1 VARDVDGEESVDRSE
16 PSDVVLD
23 VRDLTKVYET
33 VSGDVVRALDGVSFT
48 VNAGELVAV
57 YGPSGSGKTTLLKV
71 LSRVLDPDAGDV
83 LVRGVD
89 IGALSGED
97 VARYRL
103 ESLGVV
109 LQSEQLVAGVNVVG
123 NAALRPMARGLRWK
137 DAERLVVPLLERL
150 DLGRE
155 LERQPFEL
163 SMGERQR
170 VAIASALSTDP
181 GLVLADE
188 PTAGL
193 DQRRAQIVLEL
204 LAEVCR
210 ERGVA
215 VLMTTHDP
223 RAMTVADRALMLSDG
238 KLLDHRPESSVPT
251 PPAPAGS

>member
-1 VARDVDGEESVDRSE
+1 
-16 PSDVVLD
+16 
-23 VRDLTKVYET
+23 
-33 VSGDVVRALDGVSFT
+33 
-48 VNAGELVAV
+48 
-57 YGPSGSGKTTLLKV
+57 
-71 LSRVLDPDAGDV
+71 LDPDRGEV

-89 IGALSGED
+89 VGKLRGDE

-137 DAERLVVPLLERL
+137 DAKRLVVPLLERL
-150 DLGRE
+150 DLARE

-170 VAIASALSTDP
+170 VAIAGALSTDP

-193 DQRRAQIVLEL
+193 DQRRGQIVLEL
-204 LAEVCR
+204 LAEICR

-223 RAMTVADRALMLSDG
+223 RAMSVADRAFMLSDG
-238 KLLDHRPESSVPT
+238 KLLDYQPGSSDPTSPTLAES
-251 PPAPAGS
+251 